1 MSRIIIRR
9 WALAILVASIFTIR
23 LVRHGGEFYAT
34 HIYPCVSYVLSLMA
48 SICPWS
54 LDEIIVVGWVAA
66 IIIYPFVAHR
76 KGQKW
81 KHICGMEIEF
91 CGWIFVWFYMGWAC
105 NYYRD
110 SIYERAKTEPA
121 KVDSIQ
127 LVRFLYD
134 YTDALNHSYVKV
146 GKINKQKTEEEI
158 KELFKDVPD
167 NFGLTHPHSFQKPK
181 KLIFNRLY
189 SSVGVSGYMG
199 PFAAES
205 HINEQTLENEY
216 PFIYAHELSHLLGV
230 SNEGEANYWAYR
242 ICTKAKSRE
251 IRYAGYYRILPNVAR
266 TARTFLSDD
275 EFTEW
280 TKTIDSRILE
290 DLKTHDEFWKN
301 QISPWISDIQDFLF
315 NLLLKSNRISSGTK
329 NYDTVVEMIISLERN

>member
-9 WALAILVASIFTIR
+9 WALAILVTSIFTIR

-134 YTDALNHSYVKV
+134 YTDALNHSYVKA
-146 GKINKQKTEEEI
+146 GKIDKQKTEEEI

-266 TARTFLSDD
+266 TARTFLPDD
-275 EFTEW
+275 EFDEW

-290 DLKTHDEFWKN
+290 DLKTHDKFWKS